1 MSTQTDTP
9 KVILTIAGSDS
20 SAGAGIQADL
30 KTIVANGGYACSV
43 ITAVTAQN
51 TRGVIESYPLPPD
64 LVKAQIEAIFSDF
77 NVAAVKIGMLG
88 TAAIVKAVIAALK
101 KHHARNIVCDPV
113 MLSTSGKTLLE
124 QEGVAL
130 CRKELFPICTLIT
143 PNLPEFAA
151 LTGLEMPL
159 TDSMLTASRET
170 LGSRWLLVKGGH
182 TETADY
188 VSDWLV
194 GESNEISQFNAQRI
208 ETRNSHGTGCTL
220 SSAIAT
226 NLAKGLPM
234 PEAVR
239 LAKTYL
245 TTCLAAGAHW
255 QLGDGHGPMNHFP
268 VSVFDL

>member
-101 KHHARNIVCDPV
+101 KTP
-113 MLSTSGKTLLE
+113 
-124 QEGVAL
+124 
-130 CRKELFPICTLIT
+130 CT
-143 PNLPEFAA
+143 
-151 LTGLEMPL
+151 
-159 TDSMLTASRET
+159 
-170 LGSRWLLVKGGH
+170 
-182 TETADY
+182 
-188 VSDWLV
+188 
-194 GESNEISQFNAQRI
+194 
-208 ETRNSHGTGCTL
+208 
-220 SSAIAT
+220 
-226 NLAKGLPM
+226 
-234 PEAVR
+234 
-239 LAKTYL
+239 
-245 TTCLAAGAHW
+245 
-255 QLGDGHGPMNHFP
+255 
-268 VSVFDL
+268 